1 MSLLTSWLRLGSP
14 KMKMDPCPC
23 ASHNSL
29 AIVEKADILRDQL
42 ADSTSKQAQWLVQ
55 RIVETHAELL
65 RLPHLRPGK
74 VINQL
79 LGNLVSACSDIY
91 DQEVVDKVLSNPSVK
106 AILPSLRQICAQAE
120 SCLELHWAE
129 HVLAAAQ
136 GGGGPDE
143 VQARLR
149 TFPYYENYQELTR
162 LELCAI
168 LSATKTAPR
177 RIAFIGSGPLP
188 LTSLCLLQALKQQ
201 QRQQDALLGPALLS
215 PPPSPSLDGPQDAR
229 KPNNSKQGP
238 VVLNVDCDSAAIAAS
253 LSLSLALG
261 EAGRGME
268 FMCAEAEAGLQPEP
282 DASTSS
288 PPLTPS
294 STTTAMTTTTTA
306 AAAEGGKQQQP
317 QQQKEDLAEFDVV
330 YLAALVGL
338 SRADKERIVLAVA
351 GRMRPGALLVARS
364 AWGLRTCLYPEV
376 DLAATP
382 ALRRRLEC
390 CVVVHPYG
398 QVVNSV
404 IVARVRG

>member
-1 MSLLTSWLRLGSP
+1 MRILANVPASLLP
-14 KMKMDPCPC
+14 
-23 ASHNSL
+23 
-29 AIVEKADILRDQL
+29 
-42 ADSTSKQAQWLVQ
+42 
-55 RIVETHAELL
+55 
-65 RLPHLRPGK
+65 LPLS
-74 VINQL
+74 Q
-79 LGNLVSACSDIY
+79 
-91 DQEVVDKVLSNPSVK
+91 VLSNPSVK
-106 AILPSLRQICAQAE
+106 AILPSLRGICAQAE

-129 HVLAAAQ
+129 HVLAAAKS
-136 GGGGPDE
+136 GGSPDE
-143 VQARLR
+143 VHARLQ

-168 LSATKTAPR
+168 FSATKMAPR

-201 QRQQDALLGPALLS
+201 RQQQDGLLGPTLLS
-215 PPPSPSLDGPQDAR
+215 PPPSPSPDGRLDSGKR
-229 KPNNSKQGP
+229 SNSKQGP
-238 VVLNVDCDSAAIAAS
+238 VVLNVDCDSTAIAVS

-261 EAGRGME
+261 EAGHGME
-268 FMCAEAEAGLQPEP
+268 FICAEAEAVPETESEL
-282 DASTSS
+282 DVSTPS

-294 STTTAMTTTTTA
+294 TTTTTTTD
-306 AAAEGGKQQQP
+306 AEGGKQQQQPQP
-317 QQQKEDLAEFDVV
+317 QQKKDLAEFDVV

-338 SRADKERIVLAVA
+338 SRADKERIVLSVA

-364 AWGLRTCLYPEV
+364 AWGLRTCLYPEI

-404 IVARVRG
+404 IVAKVRE

>member
-14 KMKMDPCPC
+14 KTKMDPCPC
-23 ASHNSL
+23 ASHDSL

-42 ADSTSKQAQWLVQ
+42 ADSTRKQVQWLVQ

-79 LGNLVSACSDIY
+79 LGNLVSVCSDIY

-106 AILPSLRQICAQAE
+106 AILPSLRHICAQAE

-129 HVLAAAQ
+129 HVLTAAQ

-201 QRQQDALLGPALLS
+201 QQQDALLGPALLS
-215 PPPSPSLDGPQDAR
+215 PPPSPSLDGPR
-229 KPNNSKQGP
+229 KPNNNKQGP
-238 VVLNVDCDSAAIAAS
+238 VILNVDCDSTAIAAS

-268 FMCAEAEAGLQPEP
+268 FMCAEAEAGPGPEP

-294 STTTAMTTTTTA
+294 STTTTA
-306 AAAEGGKQQQP
+306 AAAAAAAGAE
-317 QQQKEDLAEFDVV
+317 EDLAEFDVV